1 MVSSPVPQVVIGEW
15 VLLIRR
21 KKREME
27 QEVLKYQA
35 RLDRVSRMAADRKK
49 ILSNR
54 LKEATRA
61 H

>member
-1 MVSSPVPQVVIGEW
+1 VYIGEW

-35 RLDRVSRMAADRKK
+35 RLDRVSRTAADRKK

-54 LKEATRA
+54 LREATRA